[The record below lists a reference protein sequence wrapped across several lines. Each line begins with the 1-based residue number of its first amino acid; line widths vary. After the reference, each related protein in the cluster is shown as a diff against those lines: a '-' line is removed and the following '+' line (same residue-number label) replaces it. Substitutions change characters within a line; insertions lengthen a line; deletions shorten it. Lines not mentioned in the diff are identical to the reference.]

1 MAGHKAESLMTLRQS
16 FKRMVKSIFLLLV
29 FPVYAL
35 YLLLRLTG
43 SQDAVFASFSQALSL
58 IPGKIGI
65 YVRAAFY
72 RLACANTSDEISVGF
87 LTVFS
92 HADTTIQKGVY
103 IGPQCNIGKC
113 IIGKNTLIG
122 SGVHILSGSAQH
134 IFSDIETPIQE
145 QGGEYIKISVGIDC
159 WIGNKCMITSDI
171 PNQCVVGTGTLIK
184 KMNIRPGDI
193 IVGNPAQ
200 VIKNRITTTS

>member
-1 MAGHKAESLMTLRQS
+1 MNVRY
-16 FKRMVKSIFLLLV
+16 FVKRTIKTGFLILV
-29 FPVYAL
+29 FPIYVL
-35 YLLLRLTG
+35 YLLFRLAGNT
-43 SQDAVFASFSQALSL
+43 DAVFMSFSQAISL

-65 YVRAAFY
+65 YIRAAFY
-72 RLACANTSDEISVGF
+72 RLACTNTSDEISIGF
-87 LTVFS
+87 LTIFS
-92 HADTTIQKGVY
+92 HENTTIEKGVY

-113 IIGKNTLIG
+113 IIGENTLIG